1 MSKIQEIIKQYGK
14 LALYTHI
21 SFSLLFFGGIY
32 FIVSYKYVDPHQLM
46 KKVGIDT
53 SNSKAMQVTGDAA
66 ITYIIYKALMPARIS
81 LTAVTVPILARIL
94 KRK

>member
-14 LALYTHI
+14 MALYTHI
-21 SFSLLFFGGIY
+21 GYSLAFFGAIY
-32 FIVSYKYVDPHQLM
+32 FIISKKYIDPHKLM

-53 SNSKAMQVTGDAA
+53 SSSKAMQVTGDAA
-66 ITYIIYKALMPARIS
+66 ISYIIYKALMPARLF
-81 LTAVTVPILARIL
+81 LTALTVPILAKIL

>member
-21 SFSLLFFGGIY
+21 SYSLLFFGGIY
-32 FIVSYKYVDPHQLM
+32 FIISKKYVDPHQLM

-66 ITYIIYKALMPARIS
+66 ISYIIYKALMPARIS
-81 LTAVTVPILARIL
+81 LTAVTVPILAKIL